1 LSQNIGMRI
10 NSFAAAA
17 AALFIGA
24 FFTGAPV
31 QAAGNQGE
39 LPPGYEGFLAR
50 INDLD
55 ELKRVRDVKRNF
67 RGPLM
72 KYAGIHGAGVSWEDD
87 GTPVIKLLAD
97 LDASVTGIPATI
109 GGVKIVV
116 VRTGRAYALNVG
128 CEERGLENCDVIP
141 ANVTPSEI
149 GLPLAAT
156 QRMRQTRPVPIGV
169 SIGHTDIT
177 AGTLGCR
184 VTRGCHKYVL
194 SNAHVLANENAGL
207 PGDTILQPGPIDG
220 GTAPDDYIGF
230 LSESVPILF
239 GGADNKVDAAIAA
252 TDASE
257 VAMETRPNGYGFPR
271 SVTTEA
277 EVGMTVQKFG
287 RTTAITHGYIDMIDT
302 NISVSYAGGV
312 ANFIEQIVIKSVDTS
327 LFSRPGDSG
336 SLIVIDGGPDDRKAV
351 GLLFASTTDNVF
363 TIANPID
370 EVLTAL
376 DITIDGN

>member
-1 LSQNIGMRI
+1 MKIS
-10 NSFAAAA
+10 SVAATGVA
-17 AALFIGA
+17 FIIGA
-24 FFTGAPV
+24 FFVSVPA

-55 ELKRVRDVKRNF
+55 ELQRVRDVKRNF

-72 KYAGIHGAGVSWEDD
+72 RFAGIHGAGVSWEDD

-97 LDASVTGIPATI
+97 LDSSDTGIPATI
-109 GGVKIVV
+109 GGVKIVIEH
-116 VRTGRAYALNVG
+116 TGRAYALNVS
-128 CEERGLENCDVIP
+128 CEKRGLENCDEILQEVIP
-141 ANVTPSEI
+141 SEY
-149 GLPLAAT
+149 GLPLAST

-184 VTRGCHKYVL
+184 VSRGCHKYVL
-194 SNAHVLANENAGL
+194 SNAHVLANENVGL

-220 GTAPDDYIGF
+220 GTVPDDYIAY

-252 TDASE
+252 TDAAD
-257 VAMETRPNGYGFPR
+257 VAMETRPNGYGPPR
-271 SVTTEA
+271 SVTTEPTI
-277 EVGMTVQKFG
+277 GMTVQKFG
-287 RTTAITHGYIDMIDT
+287 RTTAITHGYIDMIDVE
-302 NISVSYAGGV
+302 IDVGYSGGV
-312 ANFIEQIVIKSVDTS
+312 AHFIQQIVIKSVDTS

-336 SLIVIDGGPDDRKAV
+336 SLIVGDGGTHDRKAV
-351 GLLFASTTDNVF
+351 GLLFASTTDNVY

-370 EVLTAL
+370 EVLKAL
-376 DITIDGN
+376 DISIDGN